1 MNTRGKTLIWAV
13 WGALCMLSCNAQPSE
28 IAANNS
34 KVSYELVTGG
44 LQNPWGMAFL
54 PNGDIL
60 VTEKSGAI
68 KIVRDGKLLDQEISG
83 VPEVYDKGQGGLL
96 DIELHP
102 NFNQNKWVYLS
113 YASTEG
119 SGSGGNTAIARF
131 ELQGTRL
138 TNKKVLY
145 KATPNTTKG
154 QHFGS
159 RLAFDAQGYLYF
171 TVGDRGNR
179 DVNPQNTSLDGGKVY
194 RITDDGAIP
203 DDNPFANQSNAKQ
216 AVYSYGHRNPQGL
229 AVQPQTGKVWEHEH
243 GPKGGDEVNLI
254 QKGKNYGWPVIS
266 YGVNY
271 SGTKF
276 TDLTAKEGMEQ
287 PVVYWVPSIAPC
299 GMTFVSG
306 DRYPG
311 WDGDLIV
318 GSLKFGYL
326 VHAKVQGDQI
336 VSQERIAE
344 GIGRVRNV
352 EQGPDGYIYV
362 GVEGKGLYRLRMQ

>member
-1 MNTRGKTLIWAV
+1 MILLNKKFLWATLCSLSI
-13 WGALCMLSCNAQPSE
+13 LSCNGQPSE
-28 IAANNS
+28 IARNNQGI
-34 KVSYELVTGG
+34 SYELVTDG

-60 VTEKSGAI
+60 VTEKAGSI
-68 KIVRDGKLLDQEISG
+68 RIIRDGKLLEQQITG
-83 VPEVYDKGQGGLL
+83 VPQVYDRGQGGLL

-102 NFNQNKWVYLS
+102 DFAKNQWIYLS
-113 YASTEG
+113 YASEEG
-119 SGSGGNTAIARF
+119 TGSGGNTAVARF
-131 ELQGTRL
+131 KLSGNQL
-138 TNKKVLY
+138 TDQQVLY

-159 RLAFDAQGYLYF
+159 RLAFDKQGYLFF

-179 DVNPQNTSLDGGKVY
+179 DVNPQDITLDGGKVY
-194 RITDDGAIP
+194 RLMDDGKIP
-203 DDNPFANQSNAKQ
+203 ADNPFVGRNGAKE
-216 AVYSYGHRNPQGL
+216 AIFSYGHRNPQGL
-229 AVQPQTGKVWEHEH
+229 AVHPQTGKVWAHEH

-254 QKGKNYGWPVIS
+254 TEGKNYGWPVIS

-276 TDLTAKEGMEQ
+276 TDLTAKDGMEQ
-287 PVVYWVPSIAPC
+287 PVIYWVPSIAPC
-299 GMTFVSG
+299 GMTFIKG
-306 DRYPG
+306 NRYPG
-311 WDGDLIV
+311 WEGDLIV

-326 VHAKVQGDQI
+326 VHATLEGDRI

-362 GVEGKGLYRLRMQ
+362 GIEGKGLYRLKSN